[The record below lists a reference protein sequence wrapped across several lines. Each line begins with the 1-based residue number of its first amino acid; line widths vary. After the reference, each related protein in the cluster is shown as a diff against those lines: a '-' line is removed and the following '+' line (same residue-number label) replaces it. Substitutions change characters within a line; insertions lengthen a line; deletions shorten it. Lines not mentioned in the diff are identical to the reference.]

1 MKISPTEDL
10 PSPAANDAK
19 YTARADYIKTGDLL
33 KMGRRLAVS
42 RKRNVIFAASSSV
55 AVGIEKKRAK
65 ASDGNHFD
73 TL

>member
-1 MKISPTEDL
+1 
-10 PSPAANDAK
+10 
-19 YTARADYIKTGDLL
+19 
-33 KMGRRLAVS
+33 MGRRLAVS